1 MYHAKNSLIYV
12 SDLALCNMSNSD
24 STKPANPPSGSLFR
38 RLPILGAL
46 LIVLVFNLLLAVFNP
61 LQKIDPESLPVGH
74 GWAWWAA
81 NEYRKP
87 EKSFNVVVFGS
98 SAMMHPLWLGEATY
112 RNEDVDLVVDHRSR
126 CLEDAIKKGAPGT
139 KPNCFNFAMPGVMP
153 SDDYMIVNGLF
164 RKDKKPNLIV
174 ISLHPRDLMD
184 NTFGPAASSRHYK
197 YLARF
202 VEPKPPLELAM
213 PELWRRLVHHLE
225 QTLYIKSKNHD
236 IQLVASEQIRT
247 AVKPILSQLPVSK
260 LDAKSN
266 EDRKLAIY
274 VDELQ
279 QGVWIAHPTAPY
291 HFLNAIDDCKRRF
304 KKSNNEQFDNQT
316 KWLRLCIETCKKKGI
331 EVVLVN
337 TPVTQMVKQLM
348 PKGTYERHLSTI
360 QSVAKEYNCSFLN
373 TDELANC
380 RQLDF
385 TDWIHMNGSG
395 GIKVLQ
401 CIGTHI
407 ANDKKLQASLTPQA
421 NLKLAGKPKSSL

>member
-1 MYHAKNSLIYV
+1 
-12 SDLALCNMSNSD
+12 MSTLD
-24 STKPANPPSGSLFR
+24 STKSANPCPGSVFR

-46 LIVLVFNLLLAVFNP
+46 LIVLVVNLLLVAFNP

-81 NEYRKP
+81 NEFQKP
-87 EKSFNVVVFGS
+87 AKSFNVVVFGS

-139 KPNCFNFAMPGVMP
+139 QPSCFNFAMPGVMP
-153 SDDYMIVNGLF
+153 SDDYMVINALF
-164 RKDKKPNLIV
+164 KSDKKPNLVV

-197 YLARF
+197 YLSRF

-213 PELWRRLVHHLE
+213 PELWRRLVYHVE
-225 QTLYIKSKNHD
+225 QTMFIKSKNHD
-236 IQLVASEQIRT
+236 IQLIASEQIRS
-247 AVKPILSQLPVSK
+247 AVKPMLSQLPASK
-260 LDAKSN
+260 LDAKAN

-291 HFLNAIDDCKRRF
+291 HFINALDDCQRRF
-304 KKSNNEQFDNQT
+304 KKPNQEQFDNQS
-316 KWLRLCIETCKKKGI
+316 KWLKLCIETCQKQGI
-331 EVVLVN
+331 AVLLVN
-337 TPVTQMVKQLM
+337 TPVTPMVKQLM

-360 QSVAKEYNCSFLN
+360 KNIAEEYNCGFLN
-373 TDELANC
+373 TDEIANC
-380 RQLDF
+380 QQLDF
-385 TDWIHMNGSG
+385 TDWIHMNGNG

-401 CIGTHI
+401 CIGAHI
-407 ANDKKLQASLTPQA
+407 ANDKQLQASLPHAKVQ
-421 NLKLAGKPKSSL
+421 LAGKQQKHL